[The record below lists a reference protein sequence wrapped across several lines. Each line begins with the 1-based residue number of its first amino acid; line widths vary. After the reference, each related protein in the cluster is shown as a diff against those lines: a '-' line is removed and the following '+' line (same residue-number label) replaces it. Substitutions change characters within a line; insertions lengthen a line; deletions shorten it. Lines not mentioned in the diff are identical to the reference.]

1 MNFSWNQKK
10 LWACRNESKWVSRL
24 VPYKRSRSIDGFCY
38 FLANIWR
45 SPLFVDI
52 SESLGG
58 CIGENHFHD
67 RDLIPW
73 DVIWGDLLDENLDAA
88 NAFPRHG
95 DVRFILK
102 FLPEN
107 LGLGCDLWARAR
119 ANEKTCIT
127 YYDTLESKITRL
139 CQNLVAATDH
149 LRFLTVLPHI
159 PKNDSCTVV
168 HVMIWMKPIYPSRAQ
183 HEIRPQCP
191 EPMSVRWPGG
201 QC

>member
-1 MNFSWNQKK
+1 MHWS
-10 LWACRNESKWVSRL
+10 
-24 VPYKRSRSIDGFCY
+24 
-38 FLANIWR
+38 
-45 SPLFVDI
+45 
-52 SESLGG
+52 
-58 CIGENHFHD
+58 NHFHD

-107 LGLGCDLWARAR
+107 IGLGCDLWARAGQGPTKR
-119 ANEKTCIT
+119 HLLRG
-127 YYDTLESKITRL
+127 TLESTITRL

-159 PKNDSCTVV
+159 PKTMVV
-168 HVMIWMKPIYPSRAQ
+168 QWF
-183 HEIRPQCP
+183 
-191 EPMSVRWPGG
+191 MS
-201 QC
+201 